1 MNITGSGRM
10 IASATRDLS
19 VRWGETKESWR
30 DSKGREFE
38 ANYLASL
45 FGSMERMMA
54 GFDQLDKVVSKI
66 RSDCE

>member
-10 IASATRDLS
+10 IAATTRDLS
-19 VRWGETKESWR
+19 ARWAETKESWR
-30 DSKGREFE
+30 DSKAAEFE
-38 ANYLASL
+38 AKYLASL

-54 GFDQLDKVVSKI
+54 AFDQLDKVVSKI